1 MDDLLWITPK
11 TNDWSRADIMDMNHK
26 SLDDRAIERR
36 EDDRRRFSARTLLGA
51 LFLYRRRDH
60 RRHQEHI
67 NSYTDWYSPW
77 PLVATIVIIILCFVD
92 AFLTLIL
99 LSKGAVELNIFMD
112 ILIQKDIQLFTIVK
126 MAVTGT
132 ALIVLVMHFNF
143 RVYRI
148 IAVRYVIYAFVPLYM
163 LLVAHEINLL
173 YRI

>member
-1 MDDLLWITPK
+1 
-11 TNDWSRADIMDMNHK
+11 MDMTHK

-36 EDDRRRFSARTLLGA
+36 DNERRRFTVRTLFGA
-51 LFLYRRRDH
+51 LFLYRRREH

-77 PLVATIVIIILCFVD
+77 PLIATLVIIILCFVD

-99 LSKGAVELNIFMD
+99 LSKGAVELNLFMD
-112 ILIQKDIQLFTIVK
+112 LLIQKDTQLFTIVK
-126 MAVTGT
+126 MAATGI

-163 LLVAHEINLL
+163 LLVAHQINML
-173 YRI
+173 YQI